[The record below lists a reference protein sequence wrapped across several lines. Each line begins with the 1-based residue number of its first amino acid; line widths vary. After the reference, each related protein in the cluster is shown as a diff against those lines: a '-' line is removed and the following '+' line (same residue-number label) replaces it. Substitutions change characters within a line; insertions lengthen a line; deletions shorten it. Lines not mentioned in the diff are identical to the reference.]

1 MPKVFRNANFFSSS
15 GFLCRPDGIV
25 GDQCFLAQG
34 ETGIN
39 SYVSPD
45 VASYIPRL
53 APCAN
58 HTSRMAPY
66 ARQSMNYTAL
76 HPEEAAWSAQRL
88 NKIAPAIQSFV
99 ASQLSGKSLS
109 DTQARLKVAFA
120 NVGGGKRAMLHS
132 LGEYQHAFVCFKAER
147 GWGSM

>member
-15 GFLCRPDGIV
+15 GFLCRPDGIE
-25 GDQCFLAQG
+25 GDQCFPAQG

-88 NKIAPAIQSFV
+88 NKTAPAIQSFV

-109 DTQARLKVAFA
+109 QTQARLKVAFA